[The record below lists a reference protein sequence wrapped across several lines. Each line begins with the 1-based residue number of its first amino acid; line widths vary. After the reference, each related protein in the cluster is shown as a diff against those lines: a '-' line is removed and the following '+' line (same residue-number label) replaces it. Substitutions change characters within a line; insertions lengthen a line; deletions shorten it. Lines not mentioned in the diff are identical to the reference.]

1 METKFVKYRD
11 KYGFIIK
18 YRGTPTKY
26 EEGKKTAGGRVKA
39 ELICCPERGWLR
51 HVDLCEQCPFFSG
64 YDKHKGVRC
73 KSEKPHESKT
83 YWRDDLYEYP
93 ESRRESV
100 LDRYEK
106 KIAQKAEKARKKAEN
121 LKKQKQLKQKQN
133 GNKNT

>member
-1 METKFVKYRD
+1 METNFVKYRD
-11 KYGFIIK
+11 KDGFIIK

-26 EEGKKTAGGRVKA
+26 EEGQKTAGGRIKA

-51 HVDLCEQCPFFSG
+51 HVDHCKQCPLFDG

-93 ESRRESV
+93 ERKREFV
-100 LDRYEK
+100 LKRYENE
-106 KIAQKAEKARKKAEN
+106 IAKKARKKAE
-121 LKKQKQLKQKQN
+121 KKQKQLKQKQN
-133 GNKNT
+133 GNKNA